1 MPSKYSVALFPGA
14 EADPTM
20 GGISTVS
27 VDLCHGQILPLVG
40 IT

>member
-14 EADPTM
+14 EADPV

>member
-14 EADPTM
+14 EADLM